1 MQDEGILPTSALL
14 RPYTVNGTGRG
25 DNEEEEVMMSDTSGT
40 PIVIF
45 STSVAALG
53 SFAAGCCSGYSSPA
67 ESGIMEDLGLSVA
80 AYSLFGS
87 LLTVGGVIGSL
98 VNGRIC
104 DLIGRR
110 GTMWLSE
117 LFHIS
122 GWLAI
127 ILSKSAW
134 SLDIGRVLLGIGTG
148 LVVYVVP
155 VYIAEITPKNIRGG
169 FTVVFQFTICCGIS
183 LAFFVGTVVSWRILA
198 IIAAIPCL
206 LQVVGLFFIPE
217 SPRWLAKT
225 GRDKEVEATIRRLRG
240 EDADISRE
248 VADIREYTET
258 FEHNSE
264 DKFLELF
271 QRRYAYPII
280 IAVGLMTFQQLG
292 GTNAI
297 AFYASSIFEEAGF
310 SSSVGTITMAII
322 QIPAVAACALLTDR
336 TGRRPLLMVSAT
348 GMCLSTF
355 LIGLSFCMQ
364 ELNHWKHFTPILVYI
379 GIQGFSVAYTIGMA
393 GIPYLIMSEV
403 FPINIKG
410 SAGSLVT
417 VLNSLCSWIVSY
429 TFNFMMDWSS
439 AAPFFLY
446 SAICASN
453 VLFIVI
459 LVPETKGQALEEL
472 QASIT
477 HLQKK

>member
-1 MQDEGILPTSALL
+1 MERESMQEEGILPTSTLL
-14 RPYTVNGTGRG
+14 CPDTVNGGG
-25 DNEEEEVMMSDTSGT
+25 DVEKEPSAT
-40 PIVIF
+40 PAVIF
-45 STSVAALG
+45 STLVAVCG
-53 SFAAGCCSGYSSPA
+53 SFGTGCCIGYSSPA

-80 AYSLFGS
+80 AYSLFAS
-87 LLTVGGVIGSL
+87 LLTAGGVLGSL

-110 GTMWLSE
+110 GTMWL
-117 LFHIS
+117 LDLLCIS

-134 SLDIGRVLLGIGTG
+134 SLDLGRLLQG
-148 LVVYVVP
+148 LGNGLIIYVVP

-169 FTVVFQFTICCGIS
+169 FTVANQFMFICGVS
-183 LAFFVGTVVSWRILA
+183 LVYFVGTSISWRILA
-198 IIAAIPCL
+198 VIAAIPSL

-258 FEHNSE
+258 FERNSE
-264 DKFLELF
+264 DKILELF
-271 QRRYAYPII
+271 QRRYAYSITI
-280 IAVGLMTFQQLG
+280 GVGIMIFQAFGGANGIA
-292 GTNAI
+292 A
-297 AFYASSIFEEAGF
+297 YASSIFEEAGF

-322 QIPAVAACALLTDR
+322 QIPAVAACTLLTDK
-336 TGRRPLLMVSAT
+336 TGRRPLLMASAT
-348 GMCLSTF
+348 GMCLSAF

-379 GIQGFSVAYTIGMA
+379 GIQGFIVAYTIGMA
-393 GIPYLIMSEV
+393 GIPSLIMSEI

-417 VLNSLCSWIVSY
+417 LVNGSGSWISTY
-429 TFNFMMDWSS
+429 TFNFMMEWSS
-439 AAPFFLY
+439 AATFFIC
-446 SAICASN
+446 SAVCASN
-453 VLFIVI
+453 VLFIAK
-459 LVPETKGQALEEL
+459 LVPETKGRALEEL

-477 HLQKK
+477 HLQEK

>member
-1 MQDEGILPTSALL
+1 MQEEGLLPASPLL
-14 RPYTVNGTGRG
+14 RSYTVNGG
-25 DNEEEEVMMSDTSGT
+25 DDDEDKEVMMSDTSAT
-40 PIVIF
+40 PAVIF
-45 STSVAALG
+45 STLVAVCG
-53 SFAAGCCSGYSSPA
+53 SFATGCSLGYSSPA

-80 AYSLFGS
+80 AYSVFGS
-87 LLTVGGVIGSL
+87 LVSVGGVIGSL

-117 LFHIS
+117 LFCIS

-134 SLDIGRVLLGIGTG
+134 SLDLGRLLVG
-148 LVVYVVP
+148 LGNGLTVYVVP

-169 FTVVFQFTICCGIS
+169 FTVANQFMLCCGMS
-183 LAFFVGTVVSWRILA
+183 LVYFVGTSVSWRILA
-198 IIAAIPCL
+198 VIAAIPSL

-240 EDADISRE
+240 EDADIYRE

-264 DKFLELF
+264 DKILELF
-271 QRRYAYPII
+271 QQRYAYPITI
-280 IAVGLMTFQQLG
+280 GVWLMLSQQLG

-322 QIPAVAACALLTDR
+322 QIPAVAACTLLTDR
-336 TGRRPLLMVSAT
+336 TGRRPLLMVSAI

-355 LIGLSFCMQ
+355 LIGLSFCVQ
-364 ELNHWKHFTPILVYI
+364 DLNHWKHFTPILVYI
-379 GIQGFSVAYTIGMA
+379 GIQGFSIAYTIGLA
-393 GIPYLIMSEV
+393 GIPWLIMSEI

-417 VLNSLCSWIVSY
+417 LVYWSGSWIATY

-439 AAPFFLY
+439 AGTFFIY
-446 SAICASN
+446 SAVCASN
-453 VLFIVI
+453 VLFIVK
-459 LVPETKGQALEEL
+459 LVPETKGRALEEL

-477 HLQKK
+477 HLQ

>member
-1 MQDEGILPTSALL
+1 MERESMQDEGMMPTSTLL
-14 RPYTVNGTGRG
+14 LPDTVNGG
-25 DNEEEEVMMSDTSGT
+25 DDEEKEPSAT
-40 PIVIF
+40 PVLIF
-45 STSVAALG
+45 STLVAVCG
-53 SFAAGCCSGYSSPA
+53 SCATGCSIGYSSPA

-80 AYSLFGS
+80 AYSLFVS
-87 LLTVGGVIGSL
+87 FLTAGGVIGSL

-104 DLIGRR
+104 DLIGRI

-117 LFHIS
+117 LFCIS

-134 SLDIGRVLLGIGTG
+134 SLDLGRLLQG
-148 LVVYVVP
+148 LGNGLIFYVVP

-169 FTVVFQFTICCGIS
+169 FAVANQFMLICGVS
-183 LAFFVGTVVSWRILA
+183 LTYFIGTVVSWRILA
-198 IIAAIPCL
+198 IIVTIPSL

-225 GRDKEVEATIRRLRG
+225 GRDKELEDTIRYLRV

-248 VADIREYTET
+248 VADIREYTEI
-258 FEHNSE
+258 FECNSE
-264 DKFLELF
+264 DKILELF
-271 QRRYAYPII
+271 QRRYAYSITI
-280 IAVGLMTFQQLG
+280 GVGLMLLQAFG
-292 GTNAI
+292 GSTVI
-297 AFYASSIFEEAGF
+297 AGYASSIFEEAGF

-322 QIPAVAACALLTDR
+322 QIPAVTACALLTDR

-348 GMCLSTF
+348 GMCLSAF

-364 ELNHWKHFTPILVYI
+364 ELNRWKNFTPILVYI
-379 GIQGFSVAYTIGMA
+379 GIQSFSIAYTIGMA
-393 GIPYLIMSEV
+393 GIPWLIMSEV

-417 VLNSLCSWIVSY
+417 VVHSLCSWIVLY
-429 TFNFMMDWSS
+429 TFNFMMEWSS
-439 AAPFFLY
+439 AATFFIY
-446 SAICASN
+446 SAVCASN
-453 VLFIVI
+453 VLFIVT

-477 HLQKK
+477 HLQ